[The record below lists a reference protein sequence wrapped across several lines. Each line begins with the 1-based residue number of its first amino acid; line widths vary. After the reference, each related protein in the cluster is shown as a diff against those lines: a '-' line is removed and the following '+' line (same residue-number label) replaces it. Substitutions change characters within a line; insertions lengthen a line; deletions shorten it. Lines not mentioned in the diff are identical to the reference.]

1 MFKSENVTKR
11 QSTLQ
16 MRTPT
21 HTAAELTTVMHSAVF
36 LGLIYKEAYF
46 LWTPLPSNNS
56 AGGMFSNKTL
66 SASDAQ
72 MA

>member
-21 HTAAELTTVMHSAVF
+21 HTAADLTKVMHSAVF

-46 LWTPLPSNNS
+46 L
-56 AGGMFSNKTL
+56 
-66 SASDAQ
+66 
-72 MA
+72 